1 MNVTFTQIPQNG
13 ASYLQPAIYE
23 FEFDAASKDT
33 LIRILSTEGEELGR
47 KVLHGSHT
55 SGRTDIAPY
64 LRQSLSHEMP
74 SAGDEATIIDTNC
87 HRDVVVE
94 VGGVE
99 SEPRTFI
106 AAKIDLTQHVT
117 LLTTQIDY
125 RTMAYDEFDTI
136 GFVNVDANPLE
147 VVITAYDKA
156 SQTLSSK
163 SLYTNVMM
171 RQLALLIT
179 PKEFGSK
186 VKRITAE
193 FFAKGSSVGTI
204 EYEIRSNLTTAQRI
218 GWINEHHAAEYYTFP
233 LRKSLLVEAT
243 RKRMES
249 MWGREAAALESD
261 NELKIISA
269 YEPQK
274 QTEALMKIL
283 SSPKIWLIRNGQPM
297 AVELYTDRVLS
308 APCEGMGFVE
318 LDLRAAEKGEK
329 LW

>member
-13 ASYLQPAIYE
+13 ASYLKPAIYE
-23 FEFDAASKDT
+23 FEFDSENEDT

-47 KVLHGSHT
+47 KILHGSHT

-64 LRQSLSHEMP
+64 LRQSIIHEMP
-74 SAGDEATIIDTNC
+74 SAGVEAMIIDTNC
-87 HRDVVVE
+87 HREVVVE

-106 AAKIDLTQHVT
+106 AAEIDPTQHAT

-156 SQTLSSK
+156 SQLLTTK
-163 SLYTNVMM
+163 YLYTNVMM
-171 RQLALLIT
+171 RQLALLII

-186 VKRITAE
+186 VKRITVGVI
-193 FFAKGSSVGTI
+193 AKGSSVRTI
-204 EYEIRSNLTTAQRI
+204 EYEIRNNLTTAERI
-218 GWINEHHAAEYYTFP
+218 CWINEYHATECYTFP

-249 MWGREAAALESD
+249 IWGREAAALESD

-274 QTEALMKIL
+274 QTKALMKIL
-283 SSPKIWLIRNGQPM
+283 SSPKIWLIRDEQPM
-297 AVELYTDRVLS
+297 AVELYTDRALS
-308 APCEGMGFVE
+308 TPCEGMGFVE
-318 LDLRAAEKGEK
+318 LDLRAAEKGER